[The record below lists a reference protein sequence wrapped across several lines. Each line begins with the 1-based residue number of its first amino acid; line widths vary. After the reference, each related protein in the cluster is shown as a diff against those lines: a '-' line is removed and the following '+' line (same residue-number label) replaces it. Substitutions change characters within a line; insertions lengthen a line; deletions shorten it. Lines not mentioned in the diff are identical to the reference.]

1 MAWVQVRQ
9 EALQRRLPG
18 KTISADRT
26 NAAMALLEA
35 ELAGAS
41 VPIRS
46 NAPTISNM
54 PTMMSLTLARGCNRE
69 AAN

>member
-35 ELAGAS
+35 ELAGIS
-41 VPIRS
+41 VPIR
-46 NAPTISNM
+46 SNM
-54 PTMMSLTLARGCNRE
+54 PTMMSLSLPLARGCDDE